1 MGKPHLQFHQS
12 KRFVSVS
19 VEFIENGTLFKLRY
33 SCNGCEM
40 DRRFTT
46 EIVTRDHAWL
56 MTDTFGI
63 TPKFSWLRLRFR
75 GGAEMIMC
83 PYMLPYQYGNSHYIE
98 TLRRGSRH
106 CIPCMSKVTINYSAP
121 ILSFVNNKISPWYKL
136 KWMIE
141 RRVLNRSGEL
151 GIPICMFH
159 QSPTLTSVAPFTN
172 MV

>member
-19 VEFIENGTLFKLRY
+19 VELIENGTLFKLRY
-33 SCNGCEM
+33 SSNGCEM
-40 DRRFTT
+40 DHRFTT

-106 CIPCMSKVTINYSAP
+106 CIPCMSKVTINYPAP
-121 ILSFVNNKISPWYKL
+121 ILSFVNIDYFRNDKKSISFGSNQPAL
-136 KWMIE
+136 KQCNSRNWFMLRE
-141 RRVLNRSGEL
+141 
-151 GIPICMFH
+151 
-159 QSPTLTSVAPFTN
+159 
-172 MV
+172 